1 MVPPCGHLCTYLVI
15 VQFWRNFKDAPDQNM
30 AEHAVQFYAAGI
42 GGRGWGKG
50 RAFSP
55 KLLE

>member
-1 MVPPCGHLCTYLVI
+1 MGIYVPIWSLY
-15 VQFWRNFKDAPDQNM
+15 NFGAISKMLQNN

-42 GGRGWGKG
+42 GGRDWGKG
-50 RAFSP
+50 REFSP